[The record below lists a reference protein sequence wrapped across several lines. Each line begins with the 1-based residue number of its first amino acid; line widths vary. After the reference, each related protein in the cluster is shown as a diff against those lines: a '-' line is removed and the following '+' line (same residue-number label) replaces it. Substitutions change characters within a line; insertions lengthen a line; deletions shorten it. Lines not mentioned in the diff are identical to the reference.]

1 MTNKELIR
9 RVIEYNDPPR
19 IGYDFNPP
27 HEKDL
32 RWVPT
37 IQLRNAK
44 YEPYLTWGTYP
55 ELKRLVPDF
64 NGEVKYSVMGNL
76 YGRLKKDGNGE
87 CIKGALEDDWSLL
100 DSFEM
105 PTIDMDFNASIRAMN
120 LQDCQDFVMGSM
132 PVGVFSTLRDLRVMD
147 NALADTILEQD
158 NVRRVLSMVQ
168 DIMVQIVRL
177 GKDNGLDAVIIY
189 DDWGMQHST
198 FVSPDIFRLLFKPVY
213 QRVAAECHDRN
224 MKLLVHSCGL
234 VTGFIEDFIDAGVDV
249 MQFDQPEIYGSANL
263 ARNYGGRMA
272 FHCPVD
278 IQKVMATGNRE
289 YIEKTAYE
297 MVTAFKTICGGGLI
311 AKDYPSWQDINV
323 EQEWA
328 DWARKV
334 IVQNSAL

>member
-1 MTNKELIR
+1 
-9 RVIEYNDPPR
+9 
-19 IGYDFNPP
+19 
-27 HEKDL
+27 
-32 RWVPT
+32 
-37 IQLRNAK
+37 
-44 YEPYLTWGTYP
+44 
-55 ELKRLVPDF
+55 
-64 NGEVKYSVMGNL
+64 
-76 YGRLKKDGNGE
+76 
-87 CIKGALEDDWSLL
+87 
-100 DSFEM
+100 
-105 PTIDMDFNASIRAMN
+105 
-120 LQDCQDFVMGSM
+120 
-132 PVGVFSTLRDLRVMD
+132 
-147 NALADTILEQD
+147 
-158 NVRRVLSMVQ
+158 
-168 DIMVQIVRL
+168 
-177 GKDNGLDAVIIY
+177 
-189 DDWGMQHST
+189 MQHST

-224 MKLLVHSCGL
+224 MKLFVHSCGL